1 VIEPEVQA
9 HMESEAERQRREEL
23 DVEDYCRR
31 VDALPYWVCR
41 LLDPQRWNLEVVQ
54 PDNRPEH
61 YHVSWPSY
69 HVLSLEESD
78 SFPKS
83 CAVIRTGYRAP
94 GARHVVATF
103 EGVEPE
109 PLDVCEAIVADWER
123 IRVTPGWDIG
133 SVSVTDEPY
142 RDTDQREQLMAEAAE
157 IVSLVCRKGGGYGD
171 SFRSPTGALADT
183 LFENSTRLHQK
194 AMRLYWLTRAWS
206 RDEAFSEDDESVE
219 DTLRDLAGYC
229 VLLLAE
235 MRARHGE

>member
-1 VIEPEVQA
+1 MIEPEVQA
-9 HMESEAERQRREEL
+9 HMESEAERRRCIDAFPDWL
-23 DVEDYCRR
+23 RQCLYRSTWGRR
-31 VDALPYWVCR
+31 
-41 LLDPQRWNLEVVQ
+41 
-54 PDNRPEH
+54 H
-61 YHVSWPSY
+61 
-69 HVLSLEESD
+69 
-78 SFPKS
+78 
-83 CAVIRTGYRAP
+83 YRAP
-94 GARHVVATF
+94 DVSPPTPGLRYRVDVDSFGATWTAERKLDGGDWQEVRRWTSI
-103 EGVEPE
+103 EPE
-109 PLDVCEAIVADWER
+109 PLDVCEAIVEDWER

-206 RDEAFSEDDESVE
+206 RDEAFEEDNESVE

-229 VLLLAE
+229 LLLLTE

>member
-1 VIEPEVQA
+1 MIEPEVQA
-9 HMESEAERQRREEL
+9 HMESEAERRRRIDAFPDWL
-23 DVEDYCRR
+23 RQCLYRSTWGRR
-31 VDALPYWVCR
+31 
-41 LLDPQRWNLEVVQ
+41 
-54 PDNRPEH
+54 H
-61 YHVSWPSY
+61 
-69 HVLSLEESD
+69 
-78 SFPKS
+78 
-83 CAVIRTGYRAP
+83 YRAP
-94 GARHVVATF
+94 DVSPPTPGLRYRVDVDFCGTTWTAERKLDGGDWQEVRRWTSI
-103 EGVEPE
+103 EPE

-194 AMRLYWLTRAWS
+194 AMRLYWLTRSWS
-206 RDEAFSEDDESVE
+206 RDETFAEDGESVE

>member
-1 VIEPEVQA
+1 MIEPEVQA
-9 HMESEAERQRREEL
+9 HMESEAERRR
-23 DVEDYCRR
+23 RI
-31 VDALPYWVCR
+31 DAV
-41 LLDPQRWNLEVVQ
+41 
-54 PDNRPEH
+54 PDWLRH
-61 YHVSWPSY
+61 CLYRSTWGRQH
-69 HVLSLEESD
+69 
-78 SFPKS
+78 
-83 CAVIRTGYRAP
+83 YRAP
-94 GARHVVATF
+94 DVSPPTPGLRYRVDVDSFGATWTAERKLDGGDWQEVRRWTSI
-103 EGVEPE
+103 EPE
-109 PLDVCEAIVADWER
+109 PLDVCEAIVEDWER

>member
-1 VIEPEVQA
+1 MIEPEVQA
-9 HMESEAERQRREEL
+9 HMESDAERRRCIDAVPDWL
-23 DVEDYCRR
+23 RHCLYRSTWGRR
-31 VDALPYWVCR
+31 
-41 LLDPQRWNLEVVQ
+41 
-54 PDNRPEH
+54 H
-61 YHVSWPSY
+61 
-69 HVLSLEESD
+69 
-78 SFPKS
+78 
-83 CAVIRTGYRAP
+83 YRAP
-94 GARHVVATF
+94 DVSPPTPGLRYRVDVDFCGTTWTAERKLDGGDWQEVRRWTSI
-103 EGVEPE
+103 EPE

>member
-1 VIEPEVQA
+1 MIEPEVQA
-9 HMESEAERQRREEL
+9 HMESDAERRR
-23 DVEDYCRR
+23 CI
-31 VDALPYWVCR
+31 DALPDWLRQCLYRSTWGRRHYRVPDVSPPTPGLRYRVDVDFCGTTWTAER
-41 LLDPQRWNLEVVQ
+41 KLDGGDWQEVRRWT
-54 PDNRPEH
+54 
-61 YHVSWPSY
+61 S
-69 HVLSLEESD
+69 
-78 SFPKS
+78 
-83 CAVIRTGYRAP
+83 I
-94 GARHVVATF
+94 
-103 EGVEPE
+103 EPE
-109 PLDVCEAIVADWER
+109 PLDVCEAIVEDWER

>member
-1 VIEPEVQA
+1 MLIPETTEA
-9 HMESEAERQRREEL
+9 IAERRRCIDAVPDWL
-23 DVEDYCRR
+23 RHCLHRSFWGRR
-31 VDALPYWVCR
+31 
-41 LLDPQRWNLEVVQ
+41 
-54 PDNRPEH
+54 H
-61 YHVSWPSY
+61 
-69 HVLSLEESD
+69 
-78 SFPKS
+78 
-83 CAVIRTGYRAP
+83 YRAP
-94 GARHVVATF
+94 YVSPPTPVLRYRVDVDLFGATWTAERKLDGGDWQEVRRWTS
-103 EGVEPE
+103 VEPE

-183 LFENSTRLHQK
+183 LFENSARLHQK

-206 RDEAFSEDDESVE
+206 RDEAFEEDNESVE

-229 VLLLAE
+229 LLLLAE

>member
-1 VIEPEVQA
+1 MIEPEVQA
-9 HMESEAERQRREEL
+9 HMESDAERRRCIDAVPDWL
-23 DVEDYCRR
+23 RHCLYRSFWGRR
-31 VDALPYWVCR
+31 
-41 LLDPQRWNLEVVQ
+41 
-54 PDNRPEH
+54 H
-61 YHVSWPSY
+61 
-69 HVLSLEESD
+69 
-78 SFPKS
+78 
-83 CAVIRTGYRAP
+83 YRAP
-94 GARHVVATF
+94 YVSPPTPGLRYRVDVDFCGTTWTAERKLDGGDWQEVRRWTSI
-103 EGVEPE
+103 EPE
-109 PLDVCEAIVADWER
+109 PLDVCEAIVEDWER

-229 VLLLAE
+229 LLLLTE